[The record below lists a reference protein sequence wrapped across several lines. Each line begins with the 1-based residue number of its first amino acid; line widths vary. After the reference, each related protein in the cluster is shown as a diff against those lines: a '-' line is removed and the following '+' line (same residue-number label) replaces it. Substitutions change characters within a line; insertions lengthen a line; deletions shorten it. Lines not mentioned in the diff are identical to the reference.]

1 MGLGWPPE
9 GTVDLHAVKL
19 VYAIVI
25 RKSGH
30 PDQFPYIDSWLEL
43 AQEPPPWTR
52 FYIKKGKGTILMAQ
66 KSTNDKKEILQDL
79 DGGDLPPSPYWLM
92 TCLPH
97 RAPPGPEGA
106 LMPDP
111 RPGEV
116 PAAAATPVPTFLGFP
131 RAEILVGS
139 SPSGRSLW

>member
-9 GTVDLHAVKL
+9 GTMDLHAVKL

-43 AQEPPPWTR
+43 AQEPSWTR
-52 FYIKKGKGTILMAQ
+52 FYIKQSGKGTILMGQ

-79 DGGDLPPSPYWLM
+79 DGGDPPPSSYWFT

-97 RAPPGPEGA
+97 SAPPKPKGA
-106 LMPDP
+106 LLMPDP

-116 PAAAATPVPTFLGFP
+116 PAAAATPLPTFP
-131 RAEILVGS
+131 WIS
-139 SPSGRSLW
+139 

>member
-1 MGLGWPPE
+1 
-9 GTVDLHAVKL
+9 
-19 VYAIVI
+19 
-25 RKSGH
+25 
-30 PDQFPYIDSWLEL
+30 
-43 AQEPPPWTR
+43 
-52 FYIKKGKGTILMAQ
+52 MAQ

-97 RAPPGPEGA
+97 SAPPGPEGA

-116 PAAAATPVPTFLGFP
+116 PATAATPVPTFLGFP
-131 RAEILVGS
+131 NINFIHSGALKSILAYILCILSILFKALLVNFL
-139 SPSGRSLW
+139 PQFH